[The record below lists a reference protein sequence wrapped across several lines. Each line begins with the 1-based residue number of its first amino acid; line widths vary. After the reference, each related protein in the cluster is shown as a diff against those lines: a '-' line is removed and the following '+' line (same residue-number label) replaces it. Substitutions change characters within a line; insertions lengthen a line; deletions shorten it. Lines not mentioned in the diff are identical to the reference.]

1 MRLVLLLAAALP
13 CARAF
18 AQDPKPATPAAP
30 DTSRTRHV
38 SVGIHVG
45 GDTSAN
51 RGRKRE
57 PKRVPVTARHLAT
70 AFVTGQA
77 RELLLRARAARLTV
91 DSSLQAYDAKTYQR
105 ISMGMGLRVAGR
117 ERLFMRSE
125 QAQRVRWDRTH
136 GAVVT
141 VIGSRTRFPMI
152 GKWTDDE
159 DLSEMEE
166 NADLPYTPGRDRL
179 WPLGSV
185 GVEVNEREVVHPL
198 ADGSEAYYR
207 YAIGDSMTVRLMDGR
222 EYRLVELRV
231 RPREERWNTVVGSLW
246 FDRASGQLVRAAYR
260 LSAPMDVWLV
270 ARESEEPD
278 STGKVEDPQEDIP
291 VWLKPALNPMRA
303 TVSAITQ
310 EFALQEQ
317 RWWLPVAQQAEGI
330 VEVGKLRIPMSV
342 EERFSYASVGA
353 TPMSMIGDSLRATH
367 LADSLG
373 RDSLETIRAAR
384 GDSAYRKAR
393 ARRDSILDAQRK
405 GCRAGGTGSRTVAR
419 TENGA
424 RVLMVIPCDTAAL
437 ARSPDLPA
445 TPYSS
450 TEELFGETERKE
462 LMEYALG
469 FMTQAEGGGSPR
481 PTLFYGLG
489 DGLLRYNRVE
499 GLAVAVR
506 AEQALGSGYA
516 AGATAR
522 LATANLHPSGD
533 LWIQR
538 SDGRRVLGARLYHR
552 LDVANDHGDP
562 FSLGA
567 SLGALLFG
575 RDDGFY
581 YRTTGLELTRSTID
595 GRGIEWKL
603 FGEHHGD
610 VPVATQ
616 ASLANLV
623 GNTSFRDNVTAE
635 RGDVAG
641 VRARLT
647 RTFGLDPHGWRLLAD
662 IRAEGAGGTFDYGR
676 GLLDITVGHG
686 LGPWLDGAITAA
698 AGVASDDAPVQRNFF
713 LGGIGT
719 VRGQRA
725 GERVGPALWLGRAE
739 LGSSFVGARPVL
751 FADLGWAGERSAW
764 SRPGQPISGAGV
776 GVSFLDGLV
785 RFDLAKGIRPNR
797 GVRADLYLEAR
808 F

>member
-1 MRLVLLLAAALP
+1 MRLAILLAITIP
-13 CARAF
+13 CARVL

-30 DTSRTRHV
+30 DTARERRV
-38 SVGIHVG
+38 SVGIHIG

-57 PKRVPVTARHLAT
+57 PKRVPVTAAHLAT
-70 AFVTGQA
+70 AFATDEA
-77 RELLLRARAARLTV
+77 RVLLLRAREARLKV
-91 DSSLQAYDAKTYQR
+91 DSSLQAYDAKSYR
-105 ISMGMGLRVAGR
+105 RMSMGMGLRVAGR

-125 QAQRVRWDRTH
+125 QAQRIRWDRTH
-136 GAVVT
+136 GAVVNVT
-141 VIGSRTRFPMI
+141 GSRTRFPMI

-166 NADLPYTPGRDRL
+166 EVDLPYSPGRDRL
-179 WPLGSV
+179 WPLGST
-185 GVEVNEREVVHPL
+185 GVDVNEREVVHPL
-198 ADGSEAYYR
+198 ANGSEAYYR
-207 YAIGDSMTVRLMDGR
+207 YAVGDSMTVRLMDGR

-246 FDRASGQLVRAAYR
+246 FDRESGQLVRAAYR

-270 ARESEEPD
+270 ARETSEPD

-303 TVSAITQ
+303 TISAITQ

-330 VEVGKLRIPMSV
+330 VEVGKVRLPMSV
-342 EERFSYASVGA
+342 EERFSYNSVSA
-353 TPMSMIGDSLRATH
+353 RPMPMFADSLRARY

-373 RDSLETIRAAR
+373 KDSLNAILTAQ
-384 GDSAYRKAR
+384 GDSAYKRAR
-393 ARRDSILDAQRK
+393 ARRDSILEARRK
-405 GCRAGGTGSRTVAR
+405 GCRAGRTGTRTVAR
-419 TENGA
+419 TENET

-437 ARSPDLPA
+437 ASSPDLPE
-445 TPYSS
+445 TLFSS
-450 TEELFGETERKE
+450 TEKLFGETERAE

-469 FMTQAEGGGSPR
+469 FMTQAEGGAQPR
-481 PTLFYGLG
+481 PTFFYGLG
-489 DGLLRYNRVE
+489 GGLLRYNRVE
-499 GLAVAVR
+499 GLAVAAR
-506 AEQALGSGYA
+506 AEQTLGSGYS

-533 LWIQR
+533 LSIQR

-552 LDVANDHGDP
+552 LDLANDYGDP
-562 FSLGA
+562 FSLGS

-581 YRTTGLELTRSTID
+581 YRSTGLELTRSTID

-603 FGEHHGD
+603 FGEHHGP
-610 VPVATQ
+610 VSVATQ
-616 ASLANLV
+616 ASFANLV
-623 GNTSFRDNVTAE
+623 GNTSFRDNITAQ
-635 RGDVAG
+635 RGDIAG
-641 VRARLT
+641 VRARVT
-647 RTFGLDPHGWRLLAD
+647 RTFGLDPQGWRLLTD
-662 IRAEGAGGTFDYGR
+662 VKAEGAGGTFNYGR
-676 GLLDITVGHG
+676 GLIDLTASHG
-686 LGPWLDGAITAA
+686 LGPWLAGAVTAA
-698 AGVASDDAPVQRNFF
+698 AGVASDDAPLQRNFF

-725 GERVGPALWLGRAE
+725 GERVGPAFWLGRAE
-739 LGSSFVGARPVL
+739 VGSSFVGARPVV
-751 FADLGWAGERSAW
+751 FADFGWAGERSAW
-764 SRPGQPISGAGV
+764 SHPGLPISGAGV

-785 RFDLAKGIRPNR
+785 RFDFAKGIRPNR